1 MKHIRKFNK
10 SEEISDINEG
20 KNSFNYQNVEGV
32 SINGSV
38 SFKIYLDKKLNKI
51 VYQYPGRGFANDVE
65 GIMSNDDIDDL
76 INLLQKYRGGD
87 VNESFKTKAQKLI
100 DDTKKLKDDYPE
112 KKYNKILELEKLIDG
127 SDEDKKKFVK
137 SIMRLL
143 GMTKSDLP
151 DDLYRYL

>member
-1 MKHIRKFNK
+1 MKHIKKF
-10 SEEISDINEG
+10 NEG
-20 KNSFNYQNVEGV
+20 KNSFDYEWGEGV
-32 SINGSV
+32 YINDSI
-38 SFKIYLDKKLNKI
+38 SFKIYFDKKLNKI
-51 VYQYPGRGFANDVE
+51 VYQHPGSGFNNDVQ

-76 INLLQKYRGGD
+76 INLLQKYRGGESN

-100 DDTKKLKDDYPE
+100 DDTKKLKGDYPE
-112 KKYNKILELEKLIDG
+112 KQYNKILELEKLIDG
-127 SDEDKKKFVK
+127 TDEDKKKFVK

>member
-1 MKHIRKFNK
+1 MKHIKRFN
-10 SEEISDINEG
+10 E
-20 KNSFNYQNVEGV
+20 
-32 SINGSV
+32 
-38 SFKIYLDKKLNKI
+38 
-51 VYQYPGRGFANDVE
+51 
-65 GIMSNDDIDDL
+65 SN
-76 INLLQKYRGGD
+76 
-87 VNESFKTKAQKLI
+87 VNESFKTKAKKLI